1 MSLLRLLP
9 LLILLPALAG
19 PAQARPDPERWAPR
33 GQGHGLREAP
43 PSPARG
49 LGGVVRELEHRSGGR
64 VLAAEPVETG
74 DGLRYRIK
82 LLTPDGRVR
91 VIWVDGR

>member
-1 MSLLRLLP
+1 MCCLRLLP
-9 LLILLPALAG
+9 LLVLLPALAG
-19 PAQARPDPERWAPR
+19 PAQARPDPEHWQPR
-33 GQGHGLREAP
+33 GHGLRQP
-43 PSPARG
+43 PPARG
-49 LGGVVRELEHRSGGR
+49 LGGVVRELERRSGGR

>member
-1 MSLLRLLP
+1 MCCLRLLP
-9 LLILLPALAG
+9 LLVLLPALAG
-19 PAQARPDPERWAPR
+19 PAQARPDPEHWQPR
-33 GQGHGLREAP
+33 GHGMRQP
-43 PSPARG
+43 PPARG
-49 LGGVVRELEHRSGGR
+49 LGR